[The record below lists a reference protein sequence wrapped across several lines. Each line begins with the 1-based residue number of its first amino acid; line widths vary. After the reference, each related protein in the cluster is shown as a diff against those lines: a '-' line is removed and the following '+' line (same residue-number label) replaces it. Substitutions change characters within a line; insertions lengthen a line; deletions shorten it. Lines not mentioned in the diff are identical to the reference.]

1 MLSRKSYLLLLLL
14 ASCATTNREASLVSP
29 VPSSVPGTRVTNVH
43 LIDKDQGRVYRG
55 MRIRDKEDAVNL
67 QNVIGMTDVLIFRAA
82 SSGVGV
88 DDELKIL
95 AEIGLPKASVCHIP
109 FEWKKFPSFQVA
121 CEQSLE
127 ALRLMRESVK
137 TAGKS
142 LYLHCTVGED
152 RTGYIAALY
161 NMIYLGWSEDR
172 AFTEEMC
179 ARGYA
184 DGNPIKPAEV
194 SEIIHSAVT
203 PVFLKMSHL
212 VRTQPKRVKAYDASL
227 CAADPIEAR
236 SDFAKSF
243 AVHLAQRRCQVK

>member
-1 MLSRKSYLLLLLL
+1 MLSWNISLLLLLVV
-14 ASCATTNREASLVSP
+14 SCATPNREASLVSP
-29 VPSSVPGTRVTNVH
+29 IPSSVPGTRVSNVH
-43 LIDKDQGRVYRG
+43 LVDKDQGRVYRG
-55 MRIRDKEDAVNL
+55 MRIRNKEDATNL
-67 QNVIGMTDVLIFRAA
+67 QQVIGMTDVLIFRAA
-82 SSGVGV
+82 STGVGV
-88 DDELKIL
+88 DEELQIL
-95 AEIGLPKASVCHIP
+95 AELGLSKSSVTHIP
-109 FEWKKFPSFQVA
+109 FEWKQFPSFKVA
-121 CEQSLE
+121 CQQSLE

-172 AFTEEMC
+172 AFKEEMC

-212 VRTQPKRVKAYDASL
+212 ARTQPQRMKAFDATL
-227 CAADPIEAR
+227 CAADPLETPTG
-236 SDFAKSF
+236 FAKSF
-243 AVHLAQRRCQVK
+243 AVHLAERRCQVK